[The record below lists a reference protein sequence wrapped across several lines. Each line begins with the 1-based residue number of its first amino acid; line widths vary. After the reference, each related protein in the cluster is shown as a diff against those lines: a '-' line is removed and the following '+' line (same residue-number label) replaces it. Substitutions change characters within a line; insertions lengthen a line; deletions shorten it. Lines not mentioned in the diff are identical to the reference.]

1 MHKLKILDLI
11 TLIVMIVCLTI
22 VIVSSIIVLICTFQ
36 SCNLIYGLS
45 GFISTFYIVINSIV
59 FIKKLLKNK

>member
-36 SCNLIYGLS
+36 SCNLIYVLS
-45 GFISTFYIVINSIV
+45 GLISTFFAIINSIV